1 MKLGYTLYRLCFG
14 FLLGFL
20 FVLEDRMEDFYEQ
33 NNVRF
38 LFVGLLQGGLLLFLF
53 YVPGL
58 LYLSVGFSRVRSSC
72 VVYFHGIPTNCR
84 ADYCGRAESNR
95 HLGFN

>member
-1 MKLGYTLYRLCFG
+1 IRRFRMKLGYTLYRLCFG

-58 LYLSVGFSRVRSSC
+58 RYFSVGRLSYSFEMWVII
-72 VVYFHGIPTNCR
+72 HGIPTNCR
-84 ADYCGRAESNR
+84 GKCHGRAE
-95 HLGFN
+95 